1 MAYLSGTVSNF
12 QDLKS
17 AIENA
22 CTSNGW
28 ALNSGV
34 LSKGD
39 CFIKLVANPS
49 TATTPAPNQNERY
62 KLAAYPGTTSSN
74 FDTLNQACI
83 INPINNPTGA
93 IQFPLTYE
101 ISIFDNPSEVHVVVK
116 YNSDFYQF
124 LAWGKSD
131 IPGIGGTGL
140 WLTGSSGWSLDGGG
154 ASANIANVSIS
165 TGFQDVGAANN
176 AGIALPYFFD
186 NRGGSSSYRAYNGS
200 HIHTGLDSVGWKS
213 SRNAN
218 PNRAY
223 GSGSTI
229 AMLLTSLPN
238 LMSQAAVLLPCRVMQ
253 WRNDGGVT
261 IVANIRNVRLT
272 RNDNIR
278 PGEIIA
284 YGSERWK
291 VYPMYRKDSSSRDG
305 GGSSTGV
312 LHSGTYAI
320 AIRYEGA

>member
-34 LSKGD
+34 LSKD
-39 CFIKLVANPS
+39 NCFIKLVVNPS
-49 TATTPAPNQNERY
+49 TAPSYERY

-74 FDTLNQACI
+74 FDNLNQSCI
-83 INPINNPTGA
+83 VNPISNPTAA
-93 IQFPLTYE
+93 IKFPLTYE
-101 ISIFDNPSEVHVVVK
+101 IFIFDNPSEVHVVVN

-124 LAWGKSD
+124 LAWGKSG

-140 WLTGSSGWSLDGGG
+140 WLTGSAGWSLDAGSS
-154 ASANIANVSIS
+154 SATIANVSIS
-165 TGFQDVGAANN
+165 TTFQNISGLNN
-176 AGIALPYFFD
+176 IGVALPYFFD
-186 NRGGSSSYRAYNGS
+186 DRIGSSFRQFNGS

-213 SRNAN
+213 SRN
-218 PNRAY
+218 PTPDRAY

-253 WRNDGGVT
+253 WRNNGGVT

-272 RNDNIR
+272 RNDYLR

-291 VYPMYRKDSSSRDG
+291 VYPMYRKDLSSRDG
-305 GGSSTGV
+305 GVNGM